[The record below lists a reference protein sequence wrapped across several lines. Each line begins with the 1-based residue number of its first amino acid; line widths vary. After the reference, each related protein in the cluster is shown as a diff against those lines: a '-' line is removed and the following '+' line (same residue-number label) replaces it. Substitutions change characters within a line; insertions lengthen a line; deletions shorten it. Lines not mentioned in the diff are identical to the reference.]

1 MIKEVSLKRSGF
13 SLIELVFSIII
24 IAISLMSVPMLIGE
38 SNKANQYSLIQESVM
53 AARTKLGNILTF
65 QWDDNST
72 IINGSALEGLR
83 VIDTLNGNID
93 LNRSVGT
100 QYRVGHS
107 HGVDRRKFDTTTN
120 PVLAKRIGPDAGD
133 LDDIDDFD
141 GDVARLIASGG
152 AGVVGG
158 ADYLGATE
166 LNITTTVNFLIDRPT
181 SNGGSYQ
188 GVGARTLSFDF
199 NTLNTTNGTAVAADG
214 VSAAQSTNIKMIEL
228 SVANAFSDEP
238 FIFRAFSSNLGG
250 LKRRYSR
257 DK

>member
-1 MIKEVSLKRSGF
+1 MIKEGSLKRSGF
-13 SLIELVFSIII
+13 SLIELVFAIVI

-72 IINGSALEGLR
+72 IISASRALEGLR
-83 VIDTLNGNID
+83 IVDTANGNID
-93 LNRSVGT
+93 LNRGIDPI
-100 QYRVGHS
+100 YRVGHP
-107 HGVDRRKFDTTTN
+107 HGVDRRKFDTTVN
-120 PVLAKRIGPDAGD
+120 PVMAKAIGTDGEASP
-133 LDDIDDFD
+133 DDIDDFD
-141 GDVARLIASGG
+141 GTQATLIASGG
-152 AGVVGG
+152 MGVVGG

-166 LNITTTVNFLIDRPT
+166 LNISTTVKFLRDRPT
-181 SNGGSYQ
+181 SNGGFYQ
-188 GVGARTLSFDF
+188 GTGARTLSFDF
-199 NTLNTTNGTAVAADG
+199 NTSNVTDGT
-214 VSAAQSTNIKMIEL
+214 AAQSTNIKMIEL

-250 LKRRYSR
+250 LKRLHSE